1 MNNTKYLYQQ
11 LNDWHDS
18 LDITFEQ
25 YTKEE
30 LEDVISDMYYEDIV
44 ALCKSIVELSEAIE
58 YYND

>member
-1 MNNTKYLYQQ
+1 MANTKYLYEQ
-11 LNDWHDS
+11 LSDWHDS

-30 LEDVISDMYYEDIV
+30 LEDVITDMYYEDIV
-44 ALCKSIVELSEAIE
+44 AICKSIVELSEAIE